1 MKVSKEFIQGA
12 ARLAHAANRAYCESL
27 ADYSVKPWD
36 QLADDEKDRIVD
48 GVWYVIENSA
58 AGPDALHANW
68 LNYMIADG
76 WSYSE
81 IKSRGMKTHPCMVTF
96 DELPLE
102 QQSKY
107 HIFRAIVL
115 ELARVAGYKTI
126 TEVVRD
132 VASNQQES
140 ADV

>member
-1 MKVSKEFIQGA
+1 MKVSKEFVHSA

-36 QLADDEKDRIVD
+36 QLSDDEHDRIVD
-48 GVWYVIENSA
+48 GVWYIVENPA
-58 AGPDALHANW
+58 AGPSSLHSNW

-76 WSYSE
+76 WKYGDV
-81 IKSRGMKTHPCMVTF
+81 KDPRLKTHPCMVTF

-102 QQSKY
+102 QQSKD

-115 ELARVAGYKTI
+115 ELMRVAGYKT
-126 TEVVRD
+126 VRE
-132 VASNQQES
+132 VASAVASQEG